1 MILWNNMRLRELA
14 VSLSRWIVDK
24 WFRQVSYINMNKT
37 RMSSLIT
44 SIIDNYLL
52 SRNQLVFPEAQT
64 KNKNNISV
72 SKP

>member
-64 KNKNNISV
+64 KNKNNISF